1 MKDTVSI
8 KDREIANLNDRY
20 KATETREKKLEK

>member
-20 KATETREKKLEK
+20 KAT